1 MNLDLLWH
9 MGQQIFKP
17 QFLTQALVKT
27 SLTVNSQVEETGPLP
42 VTLQRLPV
50 CIRLEKCL
58 HSNSV
63 IL

>member
-1 MNLDLLWH
+1 MNIDLLWH
-9 MGQQIFKP
+9 MGQQIFEP

-50 CIRLEKCL
+50 CI
-58 HSNSV
+58 
-63 IL
+63 